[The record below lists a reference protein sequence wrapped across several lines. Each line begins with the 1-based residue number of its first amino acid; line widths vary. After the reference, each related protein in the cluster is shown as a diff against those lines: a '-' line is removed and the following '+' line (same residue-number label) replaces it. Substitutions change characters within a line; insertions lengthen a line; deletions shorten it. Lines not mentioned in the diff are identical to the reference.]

1 MNFLSFSPAKSQS
14 WQSYTADLLFS
25 VQSRKHLYDL
35 VLRHYIGLS
44 PSILDSFIS
53 DISSHGFTVSQ
64 LFLNSLNSASFYSSH
79 ISKFPGIAYHL
90 HSIYTDAVAD
100 DVLFLSNKWLDI
112 YHEKAVKWLTRV
124 SLLEGF
130 KFSRVPSFSRYNGY
144 DLELKGLNVEFE
156 TGLKRNY
163 PGLENRLL
171 LSRVPAVIV
180 VPNESQKKLYSSHFH
195 YWLVDVISLAG
206 YRKYLASQYV

>member
-53 DISSHGFTVSQ
+53 DISSYGFTVSQ

-90 HSIYTDAVAD
+90 HSIYTDTVAD

-130 KFSRVPSFSRYNGY
+130 KFSRVPSSSRYGGC

-156 TGLKRNY
+156 TGFKHSFSD
-163 PGLENRLL
+163 
-171 LSRVPAVIV
+171 LSYRISNSPVPVLIV
-180 VPNESQKKLYSSHFH
+180 VPNRQVKFIYLPRFSRKVLKI
-195 YWLVDVISLAG
+195 ISL
-206 YRKYLASQYV
+206 SQYRPFLNFL